1 MYTFSITFNENY
13 TNKVATEGA
22 SVFIK
27 ALRTL

>member
-13 TNKVATEGA
+13 INKVASEGV